1 MADPCR
7 GEIQEKNVFG
17 ETGAVA
23 ADGAR
28 KAWYFGGG
36 ILVLGLAVGLGML
49 CAYISVSLG
58 LQLILMSRNLDTFA
72 QNAWLPVVLKVPIA
86 VASFWLAQK
95 FARQTYRLWNVASS
109 SGDLDTASDRTRQ
122 QSALKIGAAAND
134 PVKRKPALASVG
146 TSPAPAATR
155 MRELK
160 ECLEAGVITPAE
172 FETKRAEILRSL

>member
-1 MADPCR
+1 M
-7 GEIQEKNVFG
+7 FG

-36 ILVLGLAVGLGML
+36 MLVLALAVGLGML
-49 CAYISVSLG
+49 CAYIAVSLG

-95 FARQTYRLWNVASS
+95 FARQTHRLWNVAST
-109 SGDLDTASDRTRQ
+109 SGDHAESGTGSERARQ

-134 PVKRKPALASVG
+134 PGKRKPALSSVG
-146 TSPAPAATR
+146 TAPAPAATR